1 MKSIV
6 LRQKFID
13 FFKSRKHTFIPSSP
27 MVLKDDPTLLFVN
40 AGMNQFKDI
49 FLGNVRPVSKRV
61 VNSQKCLR
69 VSGKHNDLEEVG
81 HDTYHHTMFE
91 MLGNWSFGDYF
102 KQEAINL
109 AWDFLT
115 KELKISEDRLY
126 VTFFQGDDKDNLLI
140 DNDTRDIWSKLI
152 SIDKIIP
159 SSKEDNFWEMGKTG
173 PCGPS
178 TEIHIDLR
186 SDLERKRVSTSSLI
200 NRDHPEVIEIWNIV
214 FISYNRKEN
223 NVLESLPNTHVDT
236 GMGFERL
243 CMVLQDKKSTYD
255 TDIFSHLITKVAN
268 ISKLNYGDNV
278 HTDIAM
284 RVIVDHVRAIVFT
297 ISDGQIP
304 SNTGAGYVIRRI
316 LRRAVRYAYTYL
328 KLEEPFIYILVDLIS
343 TQFKDVYPEISEQK
357 SAISNIIREEER
369 AFLKTLGKGL
379 ALINQFI
386 IELKPNVTKISG
398 KVVFELYDTYGFPPD
413 LTSLILK
420 EKNLAFDMPEF
431 NDYMQQQKSR
441 SRSASE
447 IVVGDWVHVNKV
459 STTDFIG
466 YDTLVIQDAE
476 LVKYRYVTSRGH
488 KQIHLVFNT
497 TPFYA
502 EGGGQVGDAGE
513 VIFMSIDNKKDTL
526 CCQIHNT
533 IREGNLIIHIA
544 NSWPDNHFS
553 NIKYTLQ
560 VNYKKRVLTERNH
573 SATHLLHHVL
583 RKKFGIH
590 VEQRGSYVGSD
601 YLRFDFSH
609 FQKIQNSK
617 LVEIENTI
625 NDYIFLGSDLE
636 EVRSLPIDLA
646 REMGALALFGE
657 KYDDSVRVIQFSLD
671 SNKSIELCGGTHVN
685 NINEIGLFKIVSE
698 SSVAAGIRRIEAVT
712 SQSAYHF
719 FNKKINTLNEIGDL
733 FKNTDNVLKSIQK
746 IIYENKELQILASNA
761 NKNKLQ
767 NLIQSLDSRIIDL
780 NSLKILTSELDCDIA
795 DMKNICFSFFKKY
808 DNICVALVTKSNG
821 KVILNVGFSKQ
832 LISNPRFNASTIVNQ
847 ISIDING
854 KGGGQPFF
862 AVASGDKIGG
872 ITQVLKHFKQIITN
886 L

>member
-6 LRQKFID
+6 LRKKFID
-13 FFKSRKHTFIPSSP
+13 FFKSRNHVFIPSSP

-49 FLGNVRPVSKRV
+49 FLGNVPPISKRV

-115 KELKISEDRLY
+115 KELNISEDRLY
-126 VTFFQGDDKDNLLI
+126 VTFFQGDEKDNLLK

-152 SIDKIIP
+152 SSDKIVP
-159 SSKEDNFWEMGKTG
+159 GSKEDNFWEMGKTG

-186 SDLERKRVSTSSLI
+186 PDIERKRVPTNSLI

-214 FISYNRKEN
+214 FISYNRTEN

-243 CMVLQDKKSTYD
+243 CMVLQNKTSTYD
-255 TDIFSHLITKVAN
+255 TDIFYNLIKQVAS
-268 ISKLNYGDNV
+268 ISKFNYGESM
-278 HTDIAM
+278 HTDVAI
-284 RVIVDHVRAIVFT
+284 RVVVDHIRAIVFA

-328 KLEEPFIYILVDLIS
+328 KLEEPFLYLLVELIS
-343 TQFKDVYPEISEQK
+343 TQFKDIYPEIFEQK

-386 IELKPNVTKISG
+386 VELKPNVSKISG

-420 EKNLAFDMPEF
+420 EKNLVFDIHEF
-431 NDYMQQQKSR
+431 NDYMQQQKFR

-447 IVVGDWVHVNKV
+447 IVLGDWIHVNKV
-459 STTDFIG
+459 STTEFIG
-466 YDTLVIQDAE
+466 YDKLIIQDAE
-476 LVKYRYVTSRGH
+476 LVKYRYVTSKGK

-502 EGGGQVGDAGE
+502 EGGGQVGDEGE
-513 VIFMSIDNKKDTL
+513 VFFKSIDTKDTL
-526 CCQIHNT
+526 CGQINNT
-533 IREGNLIIHIA
+533 IREGDLIIHIA

-553 NIKYTLQ
+553 NTKYTLQ
-560 VNYKKRVLTERNH
+560 VNYKKRILTERNH
-573 SATHLLHHVL
+573 SATHLLHYVL
-583 RKKFGIH
+583 RKNFGIH
-590 VEQRGSYVGSD
+590 VEQKGSYVGPD

-609 FQKIQNSK
+609 FQKIKKTK
-617 LVEIENTI
+617 LVEIENII
-625 NDYIFLGSDLE
+625 NNYIFSGSHLVE
-636 EVRSLPIDLA
+636 MRSLPIDQA
-646 REMGALALFGE
+646 KEMGALALFGE
-657 KYDDSVRVIQFSLD
+657 KYGDSVRVIQFSLD
-671 SNKSIELCGGTHVN
+671 SNNQSIELCGGTHVN
-685 NINEIGLFKIVSE
+685 NINEIGVFKIISE

-719 FNKKINTLNEIGDL
+719 FNTKINTLNEIGDL
-733 FKNTDNVLKSIQK
+733 FKNNDNVLKSIQK
-746 IIYENKELQILASNA
+746 IIHENKELQILASNT
-761 NKNKLQ
+761 NKRKLQ
-767 NLIQSLDSRIIDL
+767 NLIQSLNSRIINL
-780 NSLKILTSELDCDIA
+780 NNLKILTSELDCDVA
-795 DMKNICFSFFKKY
+795 DMKNICFSFLKEY

-832 LISNPRFNASTIVNQ
+832 LISNSKFNASKIVNQ

-862 AVASGDKIGG
+862 AVASGDRTGG
-872 ITQVLKHFKQIITN
+872 ITQILQHFKQIITD

>member
-13 FFKSRKHTFIPSSP
+13 FFKSRKHVFIPSSP

-126 VTFFQGDDKDNLLI
+126 VTFFQGDEKDNLLI

-152 SIDKIIP
+152 SSDKIVP
-159 SSKEDNFWEMGKTG
+159 GSKEDNFWEMGKTG

-186 SDLERKRVSTSSLI
+186 SDLERQRVSTSSLI

-214 FISYNRKEN
+214 FISYNRTEN

-243 CMVLQDKKSTYD
+243 CMVLQDKTSTYD
-255 TDIFSHLITKVAN
+255 TDIFYNLIKQVAN
-268 ISKLNYGDNV
+268 ISKLNYGDSV
-278 HTDIAM
+278 HTDIAI
-284 RVIVDHVRAIVFT
+284 RVVVDHIRAIVFA

-328 KLEEPFIYILVDLIS
+328 KLEEPFLHILVELIS
-343 TQFKDVYPEISEQK
+343 TQFKDIYPEIHEQK
-357 SAISNIIREEER
+357 STISNIIIEEER

-379 ALINQFI
+379 SLINQFI
-386 IELKPNVTKISG
+386 LELKPNISKISG
-398 KVVFELYDTYGFPPD
+398 KVVFELYDTYGFPHD

-420 EKNLAFDMPEF
+420 EKNLVFDIHEF
-431 NDYMQQQKSR
+431 NDYMQQQKAR

-447 IVVGDWVHVNKV
+447 IVLSDWVHVNKV
-459 STTDFIG
+459 STNGFIG
-466 YDTLVIQDAE
+466 YDKLIIHDAK
-476 LVKYRYVTSRGH
+476 LIKYRYVTSKGN

-502 EGGGQVGDAGE
+502 EGGGQVGDEGE
-513 VIFMSIDNKKDTL
+513 VTFTSPDKKDTL
-526 CCQIHNT
+526 CGQINNT
-533 IREGNLIIHIA
+533 IREGDLIIHIA

-553 NIKYTLQ
+553 NTKYTLQ
-560 VNYKKRVLTERNH
+560 VNYKKRILTERNH

-583 RKKFGIH
+583 RKNFGIH
-590 VEQRGSYVGSD
+590 IEQRGSYVGPD

-609 FQKIQNSK
+609 FQKIKKSK
-617 LVEIENTI
+617 LVEIENII
-625 NDYIFLGSDLE
+625 NNYIFSGIDLE
-636 EVRSLPIDLA
+636 EIRSLPIKQA

-657 KYDDSVRVIQFSLD
+657 KYGDSVRVIKFSLD
-671 SNKSIELCGGTHVN
+671 SNNKSIELCGGTHVK
-685 NINEIGLFKIVSE
+685 NINEIGFFKIVSE

-719 FNKKINTLNEIGDL
+719 LNKKINTLNEIGDL

-746 IIYENKELQILASNA
+746 IIHENKELQILASNL

-767 NLIQSLDSRIIDL
+767 NLIQSLDSKIINL
-780 NSLKILTSELDCDIA
+780 NNLKILTSELDCDVA
-795 DMKNICFSFFKKY
+795 DMKNICFSFFKEY
-808 DNICVALVTKSNG
+808 DNICVALVTKTNG

-832 LISNPRFNASTIVNQ
+832 LISNPKFNASKIVNQ

-872 ITQVLKHFKQIITN
+872 VAQVLQHFKQIITD

>member
-6 LRQKFID
+6 LRKKFID
-13 FFKSRKHTFIPSSP
+13 FFKSRNHVFIPSSP

-49 FLGNVRPVSKRV
+49 FLGNVPPISKRV

-115 KELKISEDRLY
+115 KELNISEDRLY
-126 VTFFQGDDKDNLLI
+126 VTFFQGDEKDNLLK

-152 SIDKIIP
+152 SSDKIVP
-159 SSKEDNFWEMGKTG
+159 GSKEDNFWEMGKTG

-186 SDLERKRVSTSSLI
+186 PDIERKRVPTNSLI

-214 FISYNRKEN
+214 FISYNRTEN

-243 CMVLQDKKSTYD
+243 CMVLQNKTSTYD
-255 TDIFSHLITKVAN
+255 TDIFYNLIKQVAS
-268 ISKLNYGDNV
+268 ISKFNYGESM
-278 HTDIAM
+278 HTDVAI
-284 RVIVDHVRAIVFT
+284 RVVVDHIRAIVFA

-328 KLEEPFIYILVDLIS
+328 KLEEPFLYLLVELIS
-343 TQFKDVYPEISEQK
+343 TQFKDIYPEIFEQK

-386 IELKPNVTKISG
+386 VELKPNVSKISG

-420 EKNLAFDMPEF
+420 EKNLVFDIHEF
-431 NDYMQQQKSR
+431 NDYMQQQKFR

-447 IVVGDWVHVNKV
+447 IVLGDWIHVNKV
-459 STTDFIG
+459 STTEFIG
-466 YDTLVIQDAE
+466 YDKLIIQDAE
-476 LVKYRYVTSRGH
+476 LVKYRYVTSKGK

-502 EGGGQVGDAGE
+502 EGGGQVGDEGE
-513 VIFMSIDNKKDTL
+513 VFFKSIDTKDTL
-526 CCQIHNT
+526 CGQINNT
-533 IREGNLIIHIA
+533 IREGDLIIHIA

-553 NIKYTLQ
+553 NTKYTLQ
-560 VNYKKRVLTERNH
+560 VNYKKRILTERNH
-573 SATHLLHHVL
+573 SATHLLHYVL
-583 RKKFGIH
+583 RKNFGIH
-590 VEQRGSYVGSD
+590 VEQKGSYVGPD

-609 FQKIQNSK
+609 FQKIKKSK
-617 LVEIENTI
+617 LVEIENII
-625 NDYIFLGSDLE
+625 NNYIFSGSHLVE
-636 EVRSLPIDLA
+636 MRSLPIDQA
-646 REMGALALFGE
+646 KEMGALALFGE
-657 KYDDSVRVIQFSLD
+657 KYGDSVRVIQFSLD
-671 SNKSIELCGGTHVN
+671 SNNQSIELCGGTHVN
-685 NINEIGLFKIVSE
+685 NINEIGVFKIISE

-719 FNKKINTLNEIGDL
+719 FNTKINTLNEIGDL
-733 FKNTDNVLKSIQK
+733 FKNNDNVLKSIQK
-746 IIYENKELQILASNA
+746 IIHENKELQILASNT
-761 NKNKLQ
+761 NKRKLQ
-767 NLIQSLDSRIIDL
+767 NLIQSLNSRIINL
-780 NSLKILTSELDCDIA
+780 NNLKILTSELDCDVA
-795 DMKNICFSFFKKY
+795 DMKNICFSFLKEY

-832 LISNPRFNASTIVNQ
+832 LISNSKFNASKIVNQ

-862 AVASGDKIGG
+862 AVASGDRTGG
-872 ITQVLKHFKQIITN
+872 ITQILQHFKQIITD

>member
-6 LRQKFID
+6 LRKKFID
-13 FFKSRKHTFIPSSP
+13 FFKSRNHVFIPSSP

-49 FLGNVRPVSKRV
+49 FLGNVPPISKRV

-115 KELKISEDRLY
+115 KELNISEDRLY
-126 VTFFQGDDKDNLLI
+126 VTFFQGDEKDNLLK

-152 SIDKIIP
+152 SSDKIVP
-159 SSKEDNFWEMGKTG
+159 GSKEDNFWEMGKTG

-186 SDLERKRVSTSSLI
+186 PDIERKRVPTNSLI

-214 FISYNRKEN
+214 FISYNRTEN

-243 CMVLQDKKSTYD
+243 CMVLQNKTSTYD
-255 TDIFSHLITKVAN
+255 TDIFYNLIKQVAS
-268 ISKLNYGDNV
+268 ISKFNYGESM
-278 HTDIAM
+278 HTDVAI
-284 RVIVDHVRAIVFT
+284 RVVVDHIRAIVFA

-328 KLEEPFIYILVDLIS
+328 KLEEPFLYLLVELIS
-343 TQFKDVYPEISEQK
+343 TQFKDIYPEIFEQK

-386 IELKPNVTKISG
+386 VELKPNVSKISG

-420 EKNLAFDMPEF
+420 EKNLVFDIHEF
-431 NDYMQQQKSR
+431 NDYMQQQKFR

-447 IVVGDWVHVNKV
+447 IVLGDWIHVNKV
-459 STTDFIG
+459 STTEFIG
-466 YDTLVIQDAE
+466 YDKLIIQDAE
-476 LVKYRYVTSRGH
+476 LVKYRYVTSKGN

-502 EGGGQVGDAGE
+502 EGGGQVGDEGE
-513 VIFMSIDNKKDTL
+513 VFFKSIDTKDTL
-526 CCQIHNT
+526 CGQINNT
-533 IREGNLIIHIA
+533 IREGDLIIHIA

-553 NIKYTLQ
+553 NTKYTLQ
-560 VNYKKRVLTERNH
+560 VNYKKRILTERNH
-573 SATHLLHHVL
+573 SATHLLHYVL
-583 RKKFGIH
+583 RKNFGIH
-590 VEQRGSYVGSD
+590 VEQKGSYVGPD

-609 FQKIQNSK
+609 FQKIKKSK
-617 LVEIENTI
+617 LVEIENII
-625 NDYIFLGSDLE
+625 NNYIFSGSHLVE
-636 EVRSLPIDLA
+636 MRSLPIDQA
-646 REMGALALFGE
+646 KEMGALALFGE
-657 KYDDSVRVIQFSLD
+657 KYGDSVRVIQFSLD
-671 SNKSIELCGGTHVN
+671 SNNQSIELCGGTHVN
-685 NINEIGLFKIVSE
+685 NINEIGVFKIISE

-719 FNKKINTLNEIGDL
+719 FNTKINTLNEIGDL
-733 FKNTDNVLKSIQK
+733 FKNNDNVLKSIQK
-746 IIYENKELQILASNA
+746 IIHENKELQILASNT
-761 NKNKLQ
+761 NKRKLQ
-767 NLIQSLDSRIIDL
+767 NLIQSLNSRIINL
-780 NSLKILTSELDCDIA
+780 NNLKILTSELDCDVA
-795 DMKNICFSFFKKY
+795 DMKNICFSFLKEY

-832 LISNPRFNASTIVNQ
+832 LISNSKFNASKIVNQ

-862 AVASGDKIGG
+862 AVASGDRTGG
-872 ITQVLKHFKQIITN
+872 ITQILQHFKQIITD

>member
-1 MKSIV
+1 MKSTV
-6 LRQKFID
+6 LRKKFID
-13 FFKSRKHTFIPSSP
+13 FFKSRNHVFIPSSP

-49 FLGNVRPVSKRV
+49 FLGNVPPISKRV

-115 KELKISEDRLY
+115 KELNISEDRLY
-126 VTFFQGDDKDNLLI
+126 VTFFQGDEKDNLLI

-152 SIDKIIP
+152 SIDKIVP
-159 SSKEDNFWEMGKTG
+159 GSKEDNFWEMGKTG

-178 TEIHIDLR
+178 SEIHIDLR
-186 SDLERKRVSTSSLI
+186 PDLERKRVSTSSLI

-214 FISYNRKEN
+214 FISYNRTEN
-223 NVLESLPNTHVDT
+223 NVLESLPSTHVDT

-243 CMVLQDKKSTYD
+243 CMVLQDKTSTYD
-255 TDIFSHLITKVAN
+255 TDIFYNLIKKVAN
-268 ISKLNYGDNV
+268 ISKSNYGDNV
-278 HTDIAM
+278 HTDIAI
-284 RVIVDHVRAIVFT
+284 RVVVDHIRAIVFA

-328 KLEEPFIYILVDLIS
+328 KLEEPFLYLLVELIS
-343 TQFKDVYPEISEQK
+343 TQFKDIYPEISEQK

-386 IELKPNVTKISG
+386 VELKPNVSKISG

-413 LTSLILK
+413 LTSLTLK
-420 EKNLAFDMPEF
+420 EKNLVFDTHEF

-447 IVVGDWVHVNKV
+447 IVLGDWVHVNKV
-459 STTDFIG
+459 STTEFIG
-466 YDTLVIQDAE
+466 YDKLIIQDAE
-476 LVKYRYVTSRGH
+476 LVKYRFVTSKGDQ
-488 KQIHLVFNT
+488 QIHLVFNT

-502 EGGGQVGDAGE
+502 EGGGQVGDEGE
-513 VIFMSIDNKKDTL
+513 VFFTSVDSKDTL
-526 CCQIHNT
+526 CGQINNT
-533 IREGNLIIHIA
+533 IREGDLIIHIV
-544 NSWPDNHFS
+544 NSWPDNNFS
-553 NIKYTLQ
+553 NTKYTLQ
-560 VNYKKRVLTERNH
+560 VNYKKRILTARNH
-573 SATHLLHHVL
+573 SATHLLHYVL
-583 RKKFGIH
+583 RKNFGIH
-590 VEQRGSYVGSD
+590 VEQKGSYVGPD

-609 FQKIQNSK
+609 FQKIKKSK
-617 LVEIENTI
+617 LVEIENII
-625 NDYIFLGSDLE
+625 NNYIFSGSHLLE
-636 EVRSLPIDLA
+636 MRSLPIDQA

-657 KYDDSVRVIQFSLD
+657 KYGDSVRVIQFSLD
-671 SNKSIELCGGTHVN
+671 PNNQSIELCGGTHVN
-685 NINEIGLFKIVSE
+685 NINEIGVFKIISE
-698 SSVAAGIRRIEAVT
+698 SSVASGIRRIEAVT

-719 FNKKINTLNEIGDL
+719 FNTKINTLNEIGDL
-733 FKNTDNVLKSIQK
+733 FKNNDNVLKSIQK
-746 IIYENKELQILASNA
+746 IIHENKELQILASNA
-761 NKNKLQ
+761 NKRKLQ
-767 NLIQSLDSRIIDL
+767 NLIKSLDSRIINL
-780 NSLKILTSELDCDIA
+780 NNLKILTSELDCDVA
-795 DMKNICFSFFKKY
+795 DMKNICFSFLKEY

-832 LISNPRFNASTIVNQ
+832 LISNSKFNASKIVNQ

-862 AVASGDKIGG
+862 AVASGDKTGG
-872 ITQVLKHFKQIITN
+872 ITQILQHFKQIITD

>member
-6 LRQKFID
+6 LRKKFID
-13 FFKSRKHTFIPSSP
+13 FFKSRNHVFIPSSP

-49 FLGNVRPVSKRV
+49 FLGNVPPISKRV

-115 KELKISEDRLY
+115 KELNISEDRLY
-126 VTFFQGDDKDNLLI
+126 VTFFQGDEKDNLLI

-152 SIDKIIP
+152 SSDKIVP
-159 SSKEDNFWEMGKTG
+159 GSKEDNFWEMGKTG

-186 SDLERKRVSTSSLI
+186 PDLERKRVPTSSLI

-214 FISYNRKEN
+214 FISYNRTEN

-243 CMVLQDKKSTYD
+243 CMVLQNKTSTYD
-255 TDIFSHLITKVAN
+255 TDIFYNLIKQVAS
-268 ISKLNYGDNV
+268 ISKSNYGDSV
-278 HTDIAM
+278 HTDIAI
-284 RVIVDHVRAIVFT
+284 RVVVDHIRAIVFA

-328 KLEEPFIYILVDLIS
+328 KLEEPFLYLLVELIS
-343 TQFKDVYPEISEQK
+343 TQFKDIYPEISEQK

-369 AFLKTLGKGL
+369 AFLKTLGKGI

-386 IELKPNVTKISG
+386 VELKPNVSKISG

-413 LTSLILK
+413 LTALILK
-420 EKNLAFDMPEF
+420 EKNLVFDIHEF

-447 IVVGDWVHVNKV
+447 IVLGDWIHVNKV
-459 STTDFIG
+459 STTEFIG
-466 YDTLVIQDAE
+466 YDKLIIQDAE
-476 LVKYRYVTSRGH
+476 LVKYRYVTSKGN

-502 EGGGQVGDAGE
+502 EGGGQIGDEGE
-513 VIFMSIDNKKDTL
+513 VFFTSIDTKDTL
-526 CCQIHNT
+526 CGQINNT
-533 IREGNLIIHIA
+533 IREGDLIIHIA
-544 NSWPDNHFS
+544 NSWPDNHFL
-553 NIKYTLQ
+553 NTKYTLQ
-560 VNYKKRVLTERNH
+560 VNYKKRILTERNH

-583 RKKFGIH
+583 RKNFGIH
-590 VEQRGSYVGSD
+590 VEQKGSYVGPD

-609 FQKIQNSK
+609 FQKIKKSK
-617 LVEIENTI
+617 LVEIENII
-625 NDYIFLGSDLE
+625 NNYIFSGSHLVE
-636 EVRSLPIDLA
+636 MRSLPIDQA

-657 KYDDSVRVIQFSLD
+657 KYGDSVRVIQFSLD
-671 SNKSIELCGGTHVN
+671 SNNQSIELCGGTHVN
-685 NINEIGLFKIVSE
+685 NINEIGVFKIISE

-733 FKNTDNVLKSIQK
+733 FKNNDNVLKSVQK
-746 IIYENKELQILASNA
+746 IIHENKELQILASNA
-761 NKNKLQ
+761 NKRKLQ
-767 NLIQSLDSRIIDL
+767 NLIQSLDSRIINL
-780 NSLKILTSELDCDIA
+780 NNLKILTSELDCDVA
-795 DMKNICFSFFKKY
+795 DMKNICFSFLKEY

-821 KVILNVGFSKQ
+821 KVILNVGISKQ
-832 LISNPRFNASTIVNQ
+832 LISNSKFNASKIVNQ

-872 ITQVLKHFKQIITN
+872 ITQILQHFKQIITD